1 MPMAAQF
8 CTKCGSP
15 LSPDSEFCSK
25 CGNPVAGTSAVPRAP
40 PLAASP
46 PGPEGGSRAP
56 LPPLD
61 VTLGLRSKRSF
72 LVQHQLIS
80 LGHSY
85 RVMDAEK
92 SHLFTIQGNARQ
104 NISGNTLGGLVGG
117 SDSYLGRMMAR
128 SVDMTYTLTDAR
140 GTTYG
145 TVAKQGG
152 ANQSSFTLVDSQ
164 GKPYVVVNLQRSLM
178 GGITAAAL
186 DPNGQPMLSTSGNLM
201 RHNFV
206 IKDAQGRDQAKVHEA
221 WVAIRDTY
229 NVDMLGEMSPL
240 YPLIFTIML
249 DFEKVK

>member
-1 MPMAAQF
+1 MN
-8 CTKCGSP
+8 GS
-15 LSPDSEFCSK
+15 
-25 CGNPVAGTSAVPRAP
+25 
-40 PLAASP
+40 
-46 PGPEGGSRAP
+46 

-61 VTLGLRSKRSF
+61 ASLGLRGQRSF
-72 LVQHQLIS
+72 LVQHQLLS

-85 RVMDAEK
+85 RVMDAEQR
-92 SHLFTIQGNARQ
+92 HLFTVQGNASQ
-104 NISGNTLGGLVGG
+104 NISGNMLGSLVGG
-117 SDSYLGRMMAR
+117 SNSYLGRMMAR
-128 SVDMTYTLTDAR
+128 GVNMTYTLTDAQ

-178 GGITAAAL
+178 GGITAAAV
-186 DPNGQPMLSTSGNLM
+186 DPNGQPVLSTSGNLM
-201 RHNFV
+201 RHNFM

-229 NVDMLGEMSPL
+229 NVDMLGDMNPL
-240 YPLIFTIML
+240 YPLVFTIML